1 MYIFKNDLIEL
12 EFNMK
17 EGYISSLCYKGKQY
31 IGAKI
36 PIYALALRDK
46 KGELKRLNTFDMS
59 LTTFAKCSN
68 GFECTYDLG
77 EWNVAISVK
86 IEQEI
91 IWKLKIYGISDYAVE
106 WVNFPQIA
114 VPDDFAD
121 NGGNSK
127 ILWGFN
133 EGTLIEDITAR
144 EKSTLDYFEPEYPC
158 QGIMGVYPAV
168 VETQFMAYYNDHSG
182 MYFASHDKDDY
193 LKGINFVRENGGVKL
208 EFRHFGGGNIGD
220 GYNMEYPMVVKF
232 FEGDWHDAAEI
243 YRTWFK
249 SLEKPDFIP
258 IKQNP
263 KLPKWYS
270 DSPVVITYPVRG
282 RHDADVMNP
291 NKLFPYINVM
301 PHVERFEKAFNSK
314 VMILLMHWEGTAPW
328 APPIVWPP
336 YGGEEE
342 LKKLVDAL
350 HKRGDVIGVYCS
362 GIGWTINSN
371 VAEYN
376 TQELFDEQNLKE
388 EMCLSPEQTLPYSN
402 ICTIQRSGYDLC
414 PTREFTVNTVKE
426 QVKSMVGAGI
436 DYIQLMDQNHGGTS
450 FFCYSQKHDHPYIP
464 GKWQVD
470 AVKEM
475 LKVAQENSGKTLF
488 GCESAAAQSYIP
500 YLLFSDNRFNIAYY
514 VGRPVPMYSYIYHEY
529 LNNFLGNQVCVDWHI
544 DVDKSPE
551 SFFERMA
558 YSFIAGDM
566 LTVVI
571 TENGEIDW
579 NWGKADKEKAP
590 PKQEHIETFVKN
602 LNFWRRGKGK
612 KYLHTGKMVKP
623 FKVECEQYEIW
634 RKRYRCAVVP
644 RIPTS
649 AWESDD
655 GGYAQFLANFSDV
668 ERKCVVYVDE
678 PNCVLHNYNC
688 TTKVKLGENVIT
700 LKPFSAVMIE
710 KPNSKF

>member
-1 MYIFKNDLIEL
+1 MDVEKGCLKSIQYID
-12 EFNMK
+12 K
-17 EGYISSLCYKGKQY
+17 EY
-31 IGAKI
+31 IGAEI
-36 PIYALALRDK
+36 PLFVIAFRDND
-46 KGELKRLNTFDMS
+46 GLQKRISTFDMKPVE
-59 LTTFAKCSN
+59 FNENRN
-68 GFECTYDLG
+68 GFECTYMLESLSVKVTAEISNEIVWG
-77 EWNVAISVK
+77 ISVT
-86 IEQEI
+86 
-91 IWKLKIYGISDYAVE
+91 KLAEYAVE

-133 EGTLIEDITAR
+133 EGTLVEDITAR
-144 EKSTLDYFEPEYPC
+144 EKSGLDYFEPEYPC
-158 QGIMGVYPAV
+158 KGLMGVYPAV

-193 LKGINFVRENGGVKL
+193 LKGINFKRENGGVKL
-208 EFRHFGGGNIGD
+208 EFRHFGGGDIGE
-220 GYNMEYPMVVKF
+220 GYTMEYPMVVKF

-249 SLEKPDFIP
+249 SLEKPEFIP

-263 KLPKWYS
+263 KLPKWYGE
-270 DSPVVITYPVRG
+270 SPVVITYPVRG
-282 RHDADVMNP
+282 RHDADVMDP

-301 PHVERFEKAFNSK
+301 PHVERFEKAFGSK

-336 YGGEEE
+336 YGGEDE

-350 HKRGDVIGVYCS
+350 HDRGDVIGVYCS

-402 ICTIQRSGYDLC
+402 ICTIQRSGYDMC
-414 PTREFTVNTVKE
+414 PNRDFTVKMVKE
-426 QVKSMVGAGI
+426 QVESMVSAGL

-450 FFCYSQKHDHPYIP
+450 FFCYSKNHDHPYIP

-475 LKVAQENSGKTLF
+475 LKAAQENSGKTLF

-514 VGRPVPMYSYIYHEY
+514 VGRPVPMYSYVYHEY
-529 LNNFLGNQVCVDWHI
+529 LNNFLGNQVCVDWSI
-544 DVDKSPE
+544 DVDRCPE

-579 NWGKADKEKAP
+579 NWGKEDKEKTP
-590 PKQEHIETFVKN
+590 PNQEYAETFIKN
-602 LNFWRRGKGK
+602 LNFWRMGKGK

-634 RKRYRCAVVP
+634 RKFYGCAVVP

-649 AWESDD
+649 AWLSDD
-655 GGYAQFLANFSDV
+655 DGYAQFLANFSDV
-668 ERKCVVYVDE
+668 ERKCTVWVE
-678 PNCVLHNYNC
+678 KNNCLLHDYGS
-688 TTKVKLGENVIT
+688 TTRLGLGENVIT
-700 LKPFSAVMIE
+700 IKPFAAVMLEITTDD
-710 KPNSKF
+710 